1 MMNSR
6 SNATKRRV
14 KNRLASLL
22 IIFHFTFLIF
32 HFAACGARRTPDLVR
47 VFETARATK
56 GKRPIIVVPG
66 VLGSELVNSKT
77 GEIVWVSAKRSNTD
91 GLSLPVNSNTKFN
104 TDDLVARDIVRSVK
118 FAPLVPE
125 IYVYQELLQAL
136 KDYAGYREVKWDAAQ
151 PGDDADTFY
160 VFAYDWRQDNVKS
173 ARQLIERIEELK
185 RKLNRPDLRFQ
196 IVAHSMGGLVARY
209 AAMYATADLPE
220 AGRPLTP
227 SWAGAK
233 NINNVFMF
241 GTPNEGSMEAFATLL
256 GGYSI
261 TEGLRRRIPLL
272 NKLTRDDAFT
282 IPSIYQL
289 LPYKSAA
296 TFLDAR
302 LEPTTLDLYDA
313 QVWKLYGWG
322 VAGDEGF
329 RRRIA
334 EGKANGESAASAA
347 PVSQDEAE
355 RTLDSFL
362 ATTLDRARRFH
373 EALDAATATPA
384 PIGFFAFGGDC
395 EETLAR
401 PVVVRDERKG
411 VWLTFTEARNIPKR
425 FRFGL
430 KRSEIV
436 KRMYEPGDGR
446 VTRRSLLGANRRDVD
461 GGAPRA
467 NTSLPENYAVF
478 ACDLHGDVQKN
489 KTLQDNL
496 LTVLVGEAIK

>member
-1 MMNSR
+1 MTNL
-6 SNATKRRV
+6 KREAR
-14 KNRLASLL
+14 KNHVASLL
-22 IIFHFTFLIF
+22 IIFPFALLIF
-32 HFAACGARRTPDLVR
+32 HSSGCGARRTPDLAR
-47 VFETARATK
+47 IFETARATK
-56 GKRPIIVVPG
+56 GKRPVIVVPG

-77 GEIVWVSAKRSNTD
+77 GEVVWVSAKRSKSD
-91 GLSLPVNSNTKFN
+91 GLSLPVNSDSKLN

-125 IYVYQELLQAL
+125 IYVYQELIDAL
-136 KDYAGYREVKWDAAQ
+136 KDYAGYREVKWDKAQ

-160 VFAYDWRQDNVKS
+160 VFAYDWRQDNVQS
-173 ARQLIERIEELK
+173 ARQLIERIDDLK

-209 AAMYATADLPE
+209 AAMYGAADL
-220 AGRPLTP
+220 AQGTP
-227 SWAGAK
+227 QPTWAGAES
-233 NINNVFMF
+233 INNVFMF

-289 LPYKSAA
+289 LPYNSSAV
-296 TFLDAR
+296 FLDAQ
-302 LEPTTLDLYDA
+302 LQPATFDLYDA
-313 QVWKLYGWG
+313 ETWKRYGWG
-322 VAGDEGF
+322 VAGDANL
-329 RRRIA
+329 RRRFA
-334 EGKANGESAASAA
+334 EGKISGETTA
-347 PVSQDEAE
+347 PVAPIPIDAAN

-362 ATTLDRARRFH
+362 ANTLDRARRFH
-373 EALDAATATPA
+373 NSLNATSATPS
-384 PIGFFAFGGDC
+384 PVRFFAFGGDC

-401 PVVVRDERKG
+401 PVVVRDEQRG
-411 VWLTFTEARNIPKR
+411 VWLTFTEARYIPKR
-425 FRFGL
+425 FRNNL
-430 KRSEIV
+430 KRSDLV
-436 KRMYEPGDGR
+436 KLMYEPGDGR
-446 VTRRSLLGANRRDVD
+446 VTRRSLLGGYRREIDETSRRV
-461 GGAPRA
+461 

-496 LTVLVGEAIK
+496 LTVLVGEAMK